1 MQRLLTLETEAVK
14 WMNTPYLNV
23 EREEETHLVLNI
35 GWTGVQLKDNLLF
48 YSVVYTLLVSMEHN

>member
-1 MQRLLTLETEAVK
+1 
-14 WMNTPYLNV
+14 MNTPYLNV

-48 YSVVYTLLVSMEHN
+48 DSVVYTLLVSMEHN